1 MHTKNSQIPT
11 CTHTPTHPPTRT
23 HARSYTHTPAQQYT
37 VVQKQVQVPVVTK
50 TVSYQQPIVQ
60 AAPVKPVQYE
70 IPVYEIPLYHKRI
83 HITAPLPQVIND
95 VDVV

>member
-11 CTHTPTHPPTRT
+11 CTHTHTHTHALTYTHP
-23 HARSYTHTPAQQYT
+23 PAQQYS

-50 TVSYQQPIVQ
+50 TVSYQQPIVE

-83 HITAPLPQVIND
+83 QITAPFPQVIND